1 MPLRGLTIVVVEAA
15 TVRLHAALSI
25 AAASAATGAPTRLH
39 LHGEAA
45 RLLAPPVT
53 AGEDEGYA
61 AAGLPTLAQLLD
73 EALGLG
79 VAVSAC
85 QTGLAMATID
95 AAALDARIEM
105 GGLVGVMAALGDGR
119 LITV

>member
-1 MPLRGLTIVVVEAA
+1 MRGLTIIVVEAS

-25 AAASAATGAPTRLH
+25 AAVAAATGAPTRLH

-45 RLLAPPVT
+45 RLLAPPVV
-53 AGEDEGYA
+53 ADEDDGYV

-79 VAVSAC
+79 VAVSVC
-85 QTGLAMATID
+85 QTGLVMASIA
-95 AAALDARIEM
+95 AAALDARIEAS
-105 GGLVGVMAALGDGR
+105 GLVGVMAALDEGR
-119 LITV
+119 LMAV